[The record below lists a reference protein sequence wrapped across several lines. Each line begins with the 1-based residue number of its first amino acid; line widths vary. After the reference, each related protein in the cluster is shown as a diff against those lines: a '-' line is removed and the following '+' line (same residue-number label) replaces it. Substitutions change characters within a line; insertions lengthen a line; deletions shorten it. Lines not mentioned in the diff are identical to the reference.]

1 MNYLVTT
8 FAAFGLAWWIFYTL
22 EESKNRKKYEEQKTK
37 TNKRLNMSKAQ
48 YRAFIEGYLNGS
60 RSLSREKVYE
70 AIVEGPK
77 NVRGVM
83 VYLANR
89 GKHMK
94 ESTATGR
101 ISELQDMGAIYEAAE
116 GVYQVCRTE
125 QEQEDQRQRRFSAR
139 KKRWVNEG
147 KRYGWLWT

>member
-1 MNYLVTT
+1 MNYILLTVSV
-8 FAAFGLAWWIFYTL
+8 FGLAWWIFYTL
-22 EESKNRKKYEEQKTK
+22 EESKNRKKYEEHKTK
-37 TNKRLNMSKAQ
+37 TNKRKDMSKAQ
-48 YRAFIEGYLNGS
+48 YRAFIEGYQNGS
-60 RSLSREKVYE
+60 RTLGREKVYE

-77 NVRGVM
+77 NVRAVM
-83 VYLANR
+83 IYLSNR

-125 QEQEDQRQRRFSAR
+125 QEQEDQRQRRLNAR

-147 KRYGWLWT
+147 KRNGWF